1 VARVRAIPPAK
12 PMSIARSEQRR
23 RTTLVIADGH
33 PISLEGLDHVLTTAQ
48 FTVSARCTDGIEALR
63 AIRKYRPDVFLVGF
77 SLTRRDGLTV
87 LRDLSRG
94 ATPVRSVFLAD
105 GHDEAHIVE
114 ALRLGVRG
122 VFLKETSPHLLI
134 ACIRKVATGQ
144 RWLEGVS
151 TARLVDKVLQR
162 EVAAREVGRELTNR
176 EVEIVRLVARGLRN
190 KAIAAQ
196 LSIREGTIKI
206 HLHHIFRKLQV
217 DGRVGLILYAR
228 DKGFV

>member
-1 VARVRAIPPAK
+1 
-12 PMSIARSEQRR
+12 MSVARSEQRR
-23 RTTLVIADGH
+23 RITLVVADGH
-33 PISLEGLDHVLTTAQ
+33 PITLEGLAHVLTTAQ
-48 FTVSARCTDGIEALR
+48 FTVSARCTDGVEALR
-63 AIRKYRPDVFLVGF
+63 AFRKYRPDVLLVGF
-77 SLTRRDGLTV
+77 RLTRRDGLTV

-94 ATPVRSVFLAD
+94 NTPARAVFLAD
-105 GHDEAHIVE
+105 GRDEAHIVE

-122 VFLKETSPHLLI
+122 VFLKEMSPHLLV

-151 TARLVDKVLQR
+151 SGRLVDKILQR
-162 EVAAREVGRELTNR
+162 EVAVREVGRELTKR
-176 EVEIVRLVARGLRN
+176 ELEIVRLVARGLRN

-196 LSIREGTIKI
+196 LSVREGTIKI

-228 DKGFV
+228 DKGFG